1 MAVSRQELLDLVE
14 ETYGVRHPDF
24 DSIRKQYS
32 RITDNI
38 HDEDIESDARLL
50 IAGGD
55 ATKNTYEDWSEMS
68 EHEIKKALNAIKR
81 IRNLTRSTLKKYD
94 VAVE

>member
-1 MAVSRQELLDLVE
+1 MAVSRQDLLDLVE

-32 RITDNI
+32 RITENI

-50 IAGGD
+50 IAGVD

-68 EHEIKKALNAIKR
+68 EHERKKALNAIKR